1 MRRMQTNSFLL
12 AAAGILQATY
22 AALNC
27 FAPSASG
34 SFGLRQYLSIGTAL
48 ILCKIALAAGV
59 CLLLA
64 SLWKTPRSYFLAL
77 HGIALAAF
85 GALGVFVISPH
96 LKMSFLPFAMLLALS
111 ALSFGLYAFAG
122 AFSKPL
128 KIASWAS
135 LAFALSFL
143 VVGLRLVRLEPRTFL
158 LWMSSYFLFNAVCLM
173 ELSYLWK
180 RLGPTTGPPE
190 LPSVT
195 LAANP

>member
-1 MRRMQTNSFLL
+1 
-12 AAAGILQATY
+12 
-22 AALNC
+22 
-27 FAPSASG
+27 
-34 SFGLRQYLSIGTAL
+34 
-48 ILCKIALAAGV
+48 
-59 CLLLA
+59 
-64 SLWKTPRSYFLAL
+64 
-77 HGIALAAF
+77 
-85 GALGVFVISPH
+85 
-96 LKMSFLPFAMLLALS
+96 MSFLPFAMLLALS